1 VEDLLVGLLGELL
14 GFGGG
19 HARGGGDCKRL
30 GGKLKMAILIV
41 KLYI

>member
-1 VEDLLVGLLGELL
+1 MVDMLG
-14 GFGGG
+14 
-19 HARGGGDCKRL
+19 GGGDCKRL